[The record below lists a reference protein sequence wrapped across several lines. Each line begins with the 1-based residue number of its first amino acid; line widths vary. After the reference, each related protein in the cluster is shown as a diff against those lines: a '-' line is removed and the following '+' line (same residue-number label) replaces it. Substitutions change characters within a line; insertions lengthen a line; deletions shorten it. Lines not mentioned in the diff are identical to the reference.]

1 MREYTV
7 VNILDMMAAI
17 GEENLITLL
26 SDFSCP
32 LNGEIEKFVWCNAI
46 EFAKKKMSIT
56 YFLMD
61 LDGEIVA
68 IFTLTHK
75 AVEIGNAKL
84 SSAMRKKLSRYA
96 QLDENTN
103 SYTVSA
109 FLIAQLG
116 KNYNFKNVLDLSGNS
131 IMDDAFEILE
141 RVQRDIGG
149 GIVYLE
155 CEDRPKLL
163 RFYQNDKNRFKVFG
177 ERYSESDQIK
187 YIQLLKL
194 F

>member
-1 MREYTV
+1 
-7 VNILDMMAAI
+7 MMKAI

-26 SDFSCP
+26 SGFSCP
-32 LNGEIEKFVWCNAI
+32 LNGEIEKFVWRNAI

-61 LDGEIVA
+61 LEGEIAA
-68 IFTLTHK
+68 IFTLAHK
-75 AVEIGNAKL
+75 AVEVGNAEL
-84 SSAMRKKLSRYA
+84 SSVVRKKLSRYA

-116 KNYNFKNVLDLSGNS
+116 KNYNSESTLDLSGNS

-141 RVQRDIGG
+141 RVQREIGG

-155 CEDRPKLL
+155 CEDKPKLL
-163 RFYQNDKNRFKVFG
+163 EFYWKRKKFVGILK
-177 ERYSESDQIK
+177 RYFS
-187 YIQLLKL
+187 
-194 F
+194 